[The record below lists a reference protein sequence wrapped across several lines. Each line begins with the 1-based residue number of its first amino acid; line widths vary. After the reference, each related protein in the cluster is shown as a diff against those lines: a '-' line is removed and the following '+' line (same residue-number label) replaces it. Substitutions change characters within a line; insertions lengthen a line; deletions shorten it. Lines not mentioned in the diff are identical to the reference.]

1 MTNFPRT
8 KDLLSD
14 LDKEVA
20 ELKVTKRDL
29 QKDMDQYLE
38 RESKMLNLQSELSRS
53 NALLRSENSSLSNK
67 VTFLVISLF
76 PCFFINL
83 TLFSSIYIFVSVL

>member
-38 RESKMLNLQSELSRS
+38 RESKMLNLQSELS
-53 NALLRSENSSLSNK
+53 
-67 VTFLVISLF
+67 
-76 PCFFINL
+76 
-83 TLFSSIYIFVSVL
+83 